1 MEPKIA
7 SIIKQRVQ
15 QILPNSKVLLFG
27 SQARG
32 NNTPDSDYDL
42 LIISDFEL
50 SPQEKKSYLSELNFE
65 LVKLLKKPFDIL
77 LNSQKEIEK
86 KKQIPGHVVSWAIKE
101 GVLL

>member
-7 SIIKQRVQ
+7 SIIKQKVQ
-15 QILPNSKVLLFG
+15 QIVPNAKVLLFG

-32 NNTPDSDYDL
+32 NNTADSDYDL
-42 LIISDFEL
+42 LIICDVEL
-50 SPQEKKSYLSELNFE
+50 SPKQKIGYLSELNFE
-65 LVKLLKKPFDIL
+65 LVRLLKKPFDIL

>member
-1 MEPKIA
+1 MEPKIV
-7 SIIKQRVQ
+7 SIIKQKVQ

-32 NNTPDSDYDL
+32 NNTADSDYDL
-42 LIISDFEL
+42 LIISDIEL
-50 SPQEKKSYLSELNFE
+50 SPQQKKGYLRELNFE

>member
-50 SPQEKKSYLSELNFE
+50 SPKQKIGYLSELNFE